1 MSSVQKVKEWIDKHA
16 AVIDPK
22 TQSLLQKELEV
33 EQRRVAKNTKR
44 KKVRA

>member
-33 EQRRVAKNTKR
+33 EVQKTTKR

>member
-33 EQRRVAKNTKR
+33 EVQKTVKR

>member
-1 MSSVQKVKEWIDKHA
+1 MSNVQKVKEWIDKHA

-33 EQRRVAKNTKR
+33 EVQKTVKR